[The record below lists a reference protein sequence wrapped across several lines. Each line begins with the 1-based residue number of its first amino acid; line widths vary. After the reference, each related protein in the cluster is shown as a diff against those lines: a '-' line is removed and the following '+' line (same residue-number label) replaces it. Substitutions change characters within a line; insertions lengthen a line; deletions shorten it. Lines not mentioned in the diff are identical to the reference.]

1 MKTINLSNE
10 DLDAID
16 LSEFDKYLNEKY
28 KYTYK
33 RGGYGFYDKSGVE
46 QYKLLAYMSTLLDNE
61 TILDVGTF
69 EGGSALALSKNK
81 TNNVV
86 SIDVNYQVNQN
97 IDLDNILF
105 LEGDILNDKEE
116 IIEIDRN
123 FRSGSLPKDYGK
135 ELINK
140 SKLILYDTVHNGIVE
155 KQFHDYLVESNW
167 SGVCIWDDIKFRANG
182 NIRTGMVDF
191 WDSIENEKED
201 VTKYAHWT
209 GTGMVWYNQD
219 KDINLK

>member
-33 RGGYGFYDKSGVE
+33 RCGYGFYDKSGVE

-86 SIDVNYQVNQN
+86 SIDISYQVNQD

-105 LEGDILNDKEE
+105 LEGDILNHDEE
-116 IIEIDRN
+116 IIKIESN
-123 FRSGSLPKDYGK
+123 FRGRTLDKNYGK
-135 ELINK
+135 ELIDK

-167 SGVCIWDDIKFRANG
+167 SGICIWDDIKFRSNG
-182 NIRTGMVDF
+182 NLRTGMIDF

>member
-1 MKTINLSNE
+1 MKTINLSNKN
-10 DLDAID
+10 LDSID
-16 LSEFDKYLNEKY
+16 LSEFDEYLNEKY
-28 KYTYK
+28 RRNHKQ
-33 RGGYGFYDKSGVE
+33 GGYGFHDKSGVE
-46 QYKLLAYMSTLLDNE
+46 QYKLLAYMSTLLNNE

-81 TNNVV
+81 TNNVI
-86 SIDVNYQVNQN
+86 SIDVKYQVNRD

-105 LEGDILNDKEE
+105 LEGDILNDEEE
-116 IIEIDRN
+116 IIKIDRN
-123 FRSGSLPKDYGK
+123 FGSGALNKGYGK
-135 ELINK
+135 ELIK
-140 SKLILYDTVHNGIVE
+140 QSKLILYDTVHDGVVE
-155 KQFHDYLVESNW
+155 KQFHDYLVKSNW
-167 SGVCIWDDIKFRANG
+167 SGVCIWDDTKYRWTGAV
-182 NIRTGMVDF
+182 RQGMVDF

>member
-10 DLDAID
+10 HLDNID
-16 LSEFDKYLNEKY
+16 LSEFDKYLNAKY
-28 KYTYK
+28 RRTYK
-33 RGGYGFYDKSGVE
+33 ENGYGFHDKSGVE
-46 QYKLLAYMSTLLDNE
+46 QYRFLYYMSTLLDNE

-81 TNNVV
+81 TNNVI
-86 SIDVNYQVNQN
+86 SIDVKYQVNRD

-105 LEGDILNDKEE
+105 LEGDILNYEEE
-116 IIEIDRN
+116 IVKIDRN
-123 FRSGSLPKDYGK
+123 FRAGTLDKNYGK
-135 ELINK
+135 DLINQ

-167 SGVCIWDDIKFRANG
+167 SGVCIWDDTKFRW
-182 NIRTGMVDF
+182 TGTRRQGMIDF
-191 WDSIENEKED
+191 WNSIENEKED

>member
-1 MKTINLSNE
+1 MKTINLSNKQ
-10 DLDAID
+10 LDSID
-16 LSEFDKYLNEKY
+16 LSEFDRYLNQKY
-28 KYTYK
+28 RKK
-33 RGGYGFYDKSGVE
+33 HSDGGYGFYDKSGVE

-209 GTGMVWYNQD
+209 GNGMVWYNQD

>member
-86 SIDVNYQVNQN
+86 SIDISYQVNQD

-105 LEGDILNDKEE
+105 LEGDILNHDEE
-116 IIEIDRN
+116 IIKIESN
-123 FRSGSLPKDYGK
+123 FRGRTLDKNYGK
-135 ELINK
+135 ELIDK

-167 SGVCIWDDIKFRANG
+167 SGICIWDDIKFRSNG
-182 NIRTGMVDF
+182 NLRTGMIDF

>member
-33 RGGYGFYDKSGVE
+33 RGGFYDKSGVE

-86 SIDVNYQVNQN
+86 SIDISYQVNQD

-105 LEGDILNDKEE
+105 LEGDILNHDEE
-116 IIEIDRN
+116 IIKIESN
-123 FRSGSLPKDYGK
+123 FRGRTLDKNYGK
-135 ELINK
+135 ELIDK

-167 SGVCIWDDIKFRANG
+167 SGICIWDDIKFRSNG
-182 NIRTGMVDF
+182 NLRTGMIDF

>member
-1 MKTINLSNE
+1 MKTINLSNKQ
-10 DLDAID
+10 LDSID
-16 LSEFDKYLNEKY
+16 LSEFDRYLNQKY
-28 KYTYK
+28 RKTHSA
-33 RGGYGFYDKSGVE
+33 GGYGFYDKSGVE

-123 FRSGSLPKDYGK
+123 FRSGSLPKNYGK
-135 ELINK
+135 DLIDK
-140 SKLILYDTVHNGIVE
+140 SKLILYDTVHDGVVE
-155 KQFHDYLVESNW
+155 TQFHNYLVESNW
-167 SGVCIWDDIKFRANG
+167 SGICIWDDIKFRANG

>member
-69 EGGSALALSKNK
+69 EGGSAP
-81 TNNVV
+81 V
-86 SIDVNYQVNQN
+86 SYTH
-97 IDLDNILF
+97 LT
-105 LEGDILNDKEE
+105 
-116 IIEIDRN
+116 
-123 FRSGSLPKDYGK
+123 LP
-135 ELINK
+135 
-140 SKLILYDTVHNGIVE
+140 
-155 KQFHDYLVESNW
+155 
-167 SGVCIWDDIKFRANG
+167 
-182 NIRTGMVDF
+182 
-191 WDSIENEKED
+191 
-201 VTKYAHWT
+201 TKA
-209 GTGMVWYNQD
+209 
-219 KDINLK
+219 